1 MMRRI
6 ISIFLIICMVV
17 GLTPISVVAEEGN
30 PGQTSE
36 SFTTQNEDYE
46 SATPSE
52 AEEEPETEEPQTEA
66 PRKQPQN
73 RKSLQSRKQ

>member
-30 PGQTSE
+30 PSQTSE

-52 AEEEPETEEPQTEA
+52 AEEEPETEEPQTEDR
-66 PRKQPQN
+66 RKQPQN